1 MLPGEVAAPSAG
13 GGGRDAIW
21 DQSDANPQIH
31 PSNIFQSQVGDEEEI
46 ASTDREDWR
55 LEVPLQ
61 QVSAKPYN
69 GRDSNGYPVE

>member
-1 MLPGEVAAPSAG
+1 LDLLVSYGESFTVFAPP
-13 GGGRDAIW
+13 
-21 DQSDANPQIH
+21 QSH